1 MSSVLN
7 SPETRQKVDALI
19 SRMNLDQKLG
29 QMTQAERMSVTPD
42 DVFRYHIGS
51 VLSGGGSSPGN
62 NRPEDWVAMNQDY
75 WAASMTEDEQHLAIP
90 VLYSVDA
97 VHGNNNVRGATLFPH
112 NIGLGAAHDPDLIR
126 RIARTTAREILATG
140 VDWTFAPTLAVARNI
155 HWGRTYESFSEDPAI
170 VASYAGHFV
179 LGMQGDLGADGVIAC
194 AKHWIGDGGT
204 NNGIDQ
210 GESTLSREALEQ
222 IHIKPYHAAIA
233 EGVLT
238 VMASFNSWNGDKCH
252 GNKYLMTD
260 VLKKEMKF
268 NGFIV
273 SDWDGIDY
281 LSEDYYDAVALAV
294 NAGIDMF
301 MVSETWM
308 EFIDALRRHVMRGSV
323 AMDRIDDAVRRI
335 LAVKIAFGLF
345 EKPGPEKR
353 TWSKHESFGSA
364 EHRAIAREAVRKS
377 LVLLKNENSVLP
389 LDRKA
394 RILVAGKNAHN
405 RGHQCGG
412 FSIAWQGTSGNEFIE
427 GGTSVWEGIREA
439 AAGATLS
446 ADASGADAD
455 PDQHDIAIVV
465 IGERPYAE
473 GMGDIRSGDQV
484 LVEAGSQIKG
494 IMNVLKP
501 YGSTLELAR
510 LHPEDLQTIK
520 TIAEKDI
527 PIVVVLI
534 SGRPLVV
541 NQELDACSAFV
552 AAWLPGSEGQGIA
565 DVLFGDH
572 DFHGKLS
579 FSWPDL
585 ASDGTDRSKN
595 LVNPLFPPGYGL
607 TYANQTHRSRT
618 DDHSENLLTR
628 TPGKSQHACP
638 DHERTVC

>member
-7 SPETRQKVDALI
+7 SPETRQKVDALL

-29 QMTQAERMSVTPD
+29 QMTQAERMSITPD

-51 VLSGGGSSPGN
+51 VLSGGGSAPGN
-62 NRPEDWVAMNQDY
+62 NLPADWVAMNQDY
-75 WAASMTEDEQHLAIP
+75 WVASMTEDEQHLAIP

-126 RIARTTAREILATG
+126 RIAKATAREILATG

-155 HWGRTYESFSEDPAI
+155 HWGRTYESFSEDPAV
-170 VASYAGHFV
+170 VASYAGQFV

-194 AKHWIGDGGT
+194 AKHWVGDGGT

-210 GESTLSREALEQ
+210 GESTLSRDELEK

-252 GNKYLMTD
+252 GNKYLLTD
-260 VLKKEMKF
+260 VLKKEMNF

-273 SDWDGIDY
+273 SDWDGVDY
-281 LSEDYYDAVALAV
+281 LSEDYFDAVALAV

-301 MVSETWM
+301 MVSETWL
-308 EFIDALRRHVMRGSV
+308 EFIDALRRHVKRGSV

-377 LVLLKNENSVLP
+377 LVLLKNEDSVLP
-389 LDRKA
+389 LNRNA
-394 RILVAGKNAHN
+394 RILVAGKNADN

-412 FSIAWQGTSGNEFIE
+412 FSIAWQGTSGNEFVE
-427 GGTSVWEGIREA
+427 GGTSIWEGIREA

-446 ADASGADAD
+446 ADACGADAD

-494 IMNVLKP
+494 IMNVLEP
-501 YGSTLELAR
+501 YGNTLELAR

-541 NQELDACSAFV
+541 NQELEACSAFV

-585 ASDGTDRSKN
+585 ASDGADRNNNRVS
-595 LVNPLFPPGYGL
+595 PLFPLGYGL
-607 TYANQTHRSRT
+607 TYAN
-618 DDHSENLLTR
+618 
-628 TPGKSQHACP
+628 
-638 DHERTVC
+638 